1 MLFLGFLD
9 PDDYFSKS
17 RILSIL
23 HRIVCILSGMLVIWY
38 FLLCIFSV
46 KGALDDMNKF
56 GGLGFSYPLQ
66 HYLALNGFWESVI
79 LLVTVTAEFLLY
91 ILQDGLTARSKAR
104 GGSIWYFV
112 IVLALYFGIWMY
124 LHLIAQGCIA
134 GSSFGSILYRY
145 RIYIYES
152 LVFNCAYLVLYYFR
166 IYKQRKQ

>member
-91 ILQDGLTARSKAR
+91 ILQDGLT
-104 GGSIWYFV
+104 F
-112 IVLALYFGIWMY
+112 
-124 LHLIAQGCIA
+124 LIFPILTQKQEKRIAAQM
-134 GSSFGSILYRY
+134 
-145 RIYIYES
+145 
-152 LVFNCAYLVLYYFR
+152 
-166 IYKQRKQ
+166 